1 MAAFITING
10 QEFPAPDNS
19 WELITYT
26 NVTSGRNAQGEF
38 IGDKV
43 GRDQYKVN
51 NLQWSWLDADTW
63 AQMCQAFSAFVVTAK
78 IWDQV
83 NNDWITLQIY
93 PGDRSASAG
102 LNDSEQRPISYK
114 LCKVN
119 LIDCGVID

>member
-1 MAAFITING
+1 MAFITING
-10 QEFPAPDNS
+10 QEFPAPDNV

-38 IGDKV
+38 IGDRV

-51 NLQWSWLDADTW
+51 NLQWSWLPAKTW
-63 AQMCQAFSAFVVTAK
+63 AQMCQAFSSFVVTAT

-83 NNDWITLQIY
+83 HNDA
-93 PGDRSASAG
+93 D
-102 LNDSEQRPISYK
+102 QRPILYK

-119 LIDCGVID
+119 IIDCGVIG

>member
-1 MAAFITING
+1 MAFITING
-10 QEFPAPDNS
+10 QDFPAPDNV
-19 WELITYT
+19 WEQITYT
-26 NVTSGRNAQGEF
+26 NVTAGRNAQGEF

-63 AQMCQAFSAFVVTAK
+63 AQMCQVFSSFVVTAK

-83 NNDWITLQIY
+83 HADWITIQIY
-93 PGDRSASAG
+93 PGDRSATAG
-102 LNDSEQRPISYK
+102 FNDDEQRPTVYK

-119 LIDCGVID
+119 IIDCGVID

>member
-1 MAAFITING
+1 MAFITING
-10 QEFPAPDNS
+10 QEFPAPDNV

-38 IGDKV
+38 IGDRV

-51 NLQWSWLDADTW
+51 NLQWSWLPAKTW
-63 AQMCQAFSAFVVTAK
+63 AQMCQAFSSFVVTAT

-83 NNDWITLQIY
+83 HIY
-93 PGDRSASAG
+93 PGDRSASG
-102 LNDSEQRPISYK
+102 GINDADQRPILYK

-119 LIDCGVID
+119 IIDCGVIG

>member
-1 MAAFITING
+1 MAFITING
-10 QEFPAPDNS
+10 QEFPAPDNV

-26 NVTSGRNAQGEF
+26 NVTAGRNAQGEF

-51 NLQWSWLDADTW
+51 NLQWSWLDVDTW
-63 AQMCQAFSAFVVTAK
+63 AQMCQVFTSFVVTAK

-83 NNDWITLQIY
+83 HADWITIQIY
-93 PGDRSASAG
+93 PGDRSATAG
-102 LNDSEQRPISYK
+102 FNDDEQRPTVYK

-119 LIDCGVID
+119 IIDCGVID